1 MNFLAKRA
9 ERQRTAPQRSRRAA
23 KDLAVAR
30 RGSTRLGAGLLFRMG
45 FLVVTLFLA
54 TFFFAAFFL
63 TDFFAAVRLGEARLR
78 AVFFLA
84 AILFLGAVFRLFF
97 LTAIGRPSL
106 VSRIAQSMWTGTRI
120 GPRVT
125 CPGEEIDRSWQLT
138 RIAAAPSFPPIS

>member
-1 MNFLAKRA
+1 MSFLAKRA

-63 TDFFAAVRLGEARLR
+63 ADLFAAVRLGEARLR

-106 VSRIAQSMWTGTRI
+106 VSEIA
-120 GPRVT
+120 
-125 CPGEEIDRSWQLT
+125 
-138 RIAAAPSFPPIS
+138 